1 LWEDIKSQ
9 ISLSQA
15 GMGGEAAKER
25 RRLKRLDPS
34 DGVPTPPG
42 QKLIDNMGDAPRQPK
57 VVGENT
63 GADAVRL
70 RLQRKMARKASGKFK
85 SQAQTIE
92 RSLYPADKRKSE
104 GASDGGSSKRPFN
117 AYKGSSNETSRKSN
131 PRNHFERS
139 PNSSDKRQSKDVDR
153 PAKVFKGN
161 SNNRDKPVNKTTP
174 RFKKDNQLAKNNNN
188 KNSNPKANKPKHLK
202 RKMHQL
208 SKTIAEGNHRAETDI
223 ISVLEG
229 RMQQL
234 AEQMQEFKRLKQK
247 GKDVQDTQSP
257 DGEFKDSGGKELRTI
272 DNGDQI
278 QQIQR
283 DSNDVSAT
291 FHQGT
296 TVPKSEKIRTSPSP
310 SNTSDDDFSSDE
322 DLNVESSNA
331 RSRGKRRRGQRD
343 VTGRRSDNSGRTAIK
358 GYEKSIVNPIPH
370 APEENQGKTPT
381 EAGDTS
387 AATLGD
393 ASGSLTIKMT
403 TKDDKRR
410 CIGRK
415 PVTDFVIGKLFP
427 GKVKYIKPKL
437 GAFIDI
443 GSHSDAF
450 CHISCTSDTFVSSVT
465 DVLKVDDSVTVRVV
479 EIDREKKRIT
489 VSLRSEDVANN
500 EQEKLKTTRQYE
512 HGIKGRDEKGGYSET
527 NLEKEGFAMDKS
539 STIKSA
545 GTSEDLTH
553 YASSI
558 RNTGHPSI
566 SDSANSIGDMKRER
580 KIARRA
586 ERRAQNE
593 QQTLGPAIDDLKEGQ
608 VLNEMC
614 STAPTGQS
622 GIDLK
627 RERKLAR
634 RAERRVAMEAV
645 NGSA

>member
-1 LWEDIKSQ
+1 
-9 ISLSQA
+9 
-15 GMGGEAAKER
+15 MGGEAAKER
-25 RRLKRLDPS
+25 RRLQRLNPS
-34 DGVPTPPG
+34 DGVA
-42 QKLIDNMGDAPRQPK
+42 QKLIDNMGDAPKQPK
-57 VVGENT
+57 VDGENGT
-63 GADAVRL
+63 NAVRL

-92 RSLYPADKRKSE
+92 RSLYPADKRKSADK
-104 GASDGGSSKRPFN
+104 GDDRGSKRPFN
-117 AYKGSSNETSRKSN
+117 ASKGSSNEISRKSN
-131 PRNHFERS
+131 PRIHFERS

-161 SNNRDKPVNKTTP
+161 SNNRDTPVNKTTP
-174 RFKKDNQLAKNNNN
+174 RYKKDNQPAKNNNN
-188 KNSNPKANKPKHLK
+188 KESNSKANKPKHLK

-208 SKTIAEGNHRAETDI
+208 SKMIEEGNHGTETDI

-229 RMQQL
+229 HMKQL
-234 AEQMQEFKRLKQK
+234 AEQMQEFKRLKK

-257 DGEFKDSGGKELRTI
+257 GGEFKDSGGGKELRTI

-278 QQIQR
+278 QQGVKEVGS
-283 DSNDVSAT
+283 DSNDGSAT

-296 TVPKSEKIRTSPSP
+296 TVTKSDKIRTSPSS
-310 SNTSDDDFSSDE
+310 SNTSDDEFSSDE
-322 DLNVESSNA
+322 DINVESSNA

-343 VTGRRSDNSGRTAIK
+343 GTGQRSDNSGRTAIS
-358 GYEKSIVNPIPH
+358 GSEKSTVNPIPH
-370 APEENQGKTPT
+370 APVENHGKTPT

-393 ASGSLTIKMT
+393 ASESPTIKAT
-403 TKDDKRR
+403 KKDDKRR

-415 PVTDFVIGKLFP
+415 PVTDFIIGNFFP
-427 GKVKYIKPKL
+427 GKVKYIKAKL

-450 CHISCTSDTFVSSVT
+450 CHISCTSDAFVSSVT
-465 DVLKVDDSVTVRVV
+465 DVLKVDDIVNVRIV

-489 VSLRSEDVANN
+489 VSLRSEDVAKDEH
-500 EQEKLKTTRQYE
+500 EQLKTTRQYE
-512 HGIKGRDEKGGYSET
+512 HGMKGRDEQGGYSET
-527 NLEKEGFAMDKS
+527 NLEKEGFAVDKS
-539 STIKSA
+539 STIISV
-545 GTSEDLTH
+545 GTSKDLTH
-553 YASSI
+553 NASSI
-558 RNTGHPSI
+558 GNTGHPSI
-566 SDSANSIGDMKRER
+566 SDSANSIDDVKRER

-593 QQTLGPAIDDLKEGQ
+593 QRTLSSAIDDLEEGQ
-608 VLNEMC
+608 VLRKMC
-614 STAPTGQS
+614 STASTASTAFTALTGQS

-634 RAERRVAMEAV
+634 RAERRATMEVV